1 MNVFQVLNLWGRQ
14 PQPEDPEPASVNLL
28 SADLCS
34 ATSNGVYNR
43 NGEAAALPSSFESS
57 LHIHILKNWYF
68 TDSLWPLDGV
78 VFLRVCVNPWLS
90 YCTPLHLSSRL
101 WKEQRTRFGFGIS
114 AVIYCENDR
123 ILSSKS

>member
-28 SADLCS
+28 SADLCP
-34 ATSNGVYNR
+34 ATSNGIYNR
-43 NGEAAALPSSFESS
+43 NGEAAALPSSLESS
-57 LHIHILKNWYF
+57 LHVHILKNWYF
-68 TDSLWPLDGV
+68 TDSLWPFDGV
-78 VFLRVCVNPWLS
+78 VFVRVCE
-90 YCTPLHLSSRL
+90 PLAHCAPRHLSSRL
-101 WKEQRTRFGFGIS
+101 CKEQRTRFAFGIR